1 MMTMTPRDPVALER
15 RVAELEGENIQL
27 TERVL
32 GAEQRLARA
41 AQLYAAVAELHKT
54 ADTDEVVTVIK
65 EIVANL
71 LGCEEMGVYDVF
83 PLGPVCTLVDG
94 IGLEANRFGTL
105 PPTHSLV
112 RNAIST
118 RRVLVPADPMAE
130 PLNGLPVSAVV
141 PLVDADK
148 VCGLVILF
156 SMLRQKPVVEATD
169 LDLLEALGAHAG
181 RALIHARLREQ
192 AR

>member
-1 MMTMTPRDPVALER
+1 MHPRDPNILER
-15 RVAELEGENIQL
+15 RLAELEAENIQL

-32 GAEQRLARA
+32 GAEQRLVRA
-41 AQLYAAVAELHKT
+41 AQLYASVAELHKT

-65 EIVANL
+65 EVVANL

-83 PLGPVCTLVDG
+83 PLGPVCTYVDG
-94 IGLEANRFGTL
+94 IGLDANKFGTL
-105 PPTHSLV
+105 PPTHAIV
-112 RNAIST
+112 RAAIASK
-118 RRVLVPADPMAE
+118 RVLVPADPMIE
-130 PLNGLPVSAVV
+130 PLDGLPVTAVI
-141 PLVDADK
+141 PLVDGDT

-156 SMLRQKPVVEATD
+156 RMLRQKPVMEPSD
-169 LDLLEALGAHAG
+169 LDLLDALGVHAG